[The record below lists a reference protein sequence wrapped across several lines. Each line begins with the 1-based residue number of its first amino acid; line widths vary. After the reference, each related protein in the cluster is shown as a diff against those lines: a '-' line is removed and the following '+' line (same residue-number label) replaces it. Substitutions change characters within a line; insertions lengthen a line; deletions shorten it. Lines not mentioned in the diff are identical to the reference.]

1 MTATQHGPNPLLK
14 LRAKYKIDCL
24 TLRFSV
30 RGFPDGKSNL
40 LPTSRV
46 IYFSSNCGR
55 IYLADYIGPL
65 GYWRMKS
72 KVCCAEGTALIIGS
86 QFTSRFCS
94 DMDLLTSAGHHIKRL
109 MAFTALVRTGTAAF
123 SPSQVRAGGGDLA
136 AGLFGGL
143 AIGTLLGAATAP
155 RYYGPTLVY

>member
-1 MTATQHGPNPLLK
+1 
-14 LRAKYKIDCL
+14 
-24 TLRFSV
+24 
-30 RGFPDGKSNL
+30 
-40 LPTSRV
+40 
-46 IYFSSNCGR
+46 
-55 IYLADYIGPL
+55 
-65 GYWRMKS
+65 
-72 KVCCAEGTALIIGS
+72 
-86 QFTSRFCS
+86 
-94 DMDLLTSAGHHIKRL
+94 MDLLTSAGHHIKRL